1 MQLPFAGMVAPER
14 VTLLVGAE
22 SVPPQPEAAAGE
34 LFTVKLLGSVAFNP
48 TEVSAYAFELP
59 SVMVSVELPFCPTLA
74 GAKASDTVGG
84 FGTVTV
90 SIAWLAAAL
99 PPAGP
104 VMSAFAAT
112 ALV

>member
-22 SVPPQPEAAAGE
+22 SVPPQPEEAAGE
-34 LFTVKLLGSVAFNP
+34 LFTVKLLGNVAFNP

-84 FGTVTV
+84 FGLLTV

>member
-1 MQLPFAGMVAPER
+1 MQLLFAAMVAPER
-14 VTLLVGAE
+14 VTLLAGAE

-34 LFTVKLLGSVAFNP
+34 LFTVKLLGRVTFNP

-59 SVMVSVELPFCPTLA
+59 SAMVSVEFPFCPTLA

-104 VMSAFAAT
+104 VMSALAAT

>member
-1 MQLPFAGMVAPER
+1 MVAPER
-14 VTLLVGAE
+14 VTLLVGAD
-22 SVPPQPEAAAGE
+22 SVPPQLEAAAGE
-34 LFTVKLLGSVAFNP
+34 LFTVKLPGSVAFKP
-48 TEVSAYAFELP
+48 TEVRAYAFGFA
-59 SVMVSVELPFCPTLA
+59 SVMVRVEFPFCPTLA

-90 SIAWLAAAL
+90 NVAWLAAAL

-104 VMSAFAAT
+104 VMSAVAAT